1 MPNPFL
7 DDIATDP
14 RREAGSVAGLN
25 DGALDMLLDA
35 FSTLVQGTLPRI
47 RSNPVKAQLVLSVEP
62 GYGKSHLIGR
72 LFEQLRGRA
81 TLVYLRPFASAEAC
95 WRSLLHRTVQELNY
109 PDTRGAATTRTDAPT
124 QLDAFACGVL
134 SHLVATLI
142 ERGDLSAA
150 DVEASVAYLRKNPL
164 DAFGLMAREHTW
176 SDWLRVVIPQSYSAM
191 AGELERTGIPARECL
206 PWLRILF
213 TLVLKRDNL
222 ELRNACTDW
231 IAAVPLDDDVR
242 QAIGL
247 SAGDVAMQEDDHG
260 LCRRRLVALGC
271 LASYYRPFV
280 LCFDQTDAYAD
291 NPELSK
297 QFSHVAEFLL
307 AEMPQQMTVVTANR
321 APWDEGIRPHFQDAQ
336 LARFRRTPISLEGIN
351 LRQARSLLQLRLEA
365 TETANLPQAQ
375 SLDDTWLQ
383 HVFQGR
389 SEMAVRGLL
398 RAASKRWEDEDA
410 AADAGQ
416 TLQERYRSLVQK
428 HLEPGSDLCRFNAE
442 TLWWLVQ
449 ESAQGQCGLA
459 VSRHED
465 HSYFTVRWQWD
476 GRVRVFGFEGGA
488 NARRWSGIA
497 NRAWEL
503 HERGLG
509 IRALMLRT
517 PELPPI
523 PAKSWAA
530 VRQQLEAAAGKF
542 LDIYVFDMDEI
553 AQVHA
558 ARTLVEESIAGD
570 IPFLKKQTVEFVR
583 GKLRPLWEKLK
594 AVGESVATPGH
605 DAPKPATTPADG
617 ITGSNGTNSADHES
631 NGDTAGDD
639 MARRIV
645 QGFAALNL
653 EVRVS
658 DCIAAP
664 QLLRYRLHP
673 GEGVRAVSL
682 ASRAKELQAALSLSE
697 PPMIEA
703 APGHVTVDIPR
714 SEPMPVPW
722 SSIVLGPSTGGLMSP
737 IAFPVGLGVKGQPV
751 IADLANPGT
760 CHMLVGG
767 AAGSGKSE
775 FLKTVVASLV
785 SRNAPSSL
793 RLAIMDPK
801 FLTFGGIG
809 QSPWLAHPVLSSLD
823 EALILLRR
831 SADEMEARCERL
843 ADEGFMNLRQRF
855 EQGRTDVPFHV
866 IIFDEFADLVLSGR
880 SEKKDFEGLVSRIAA
895 KGRAGGVH
903 LILATQRPDR
913 GIVSGLI
920 SANLPMK
927 VCMKVAKDTHSR
939 IILGEAGGESLLGRG
954 DLLCDLGRGL
964 VRCQSPIIG
973 QEEFVAL
980 LRGK

>member
-25 DGALDMLLDA
+25 DGALDLLLEA
-35 FSTLVQGTLPRI
+35 FSTLVQGNLPRL
-47 RSNPVKAQLVLSVEP
+47 RGNPVKAQLVLSVEP

-109 PDTRGAATTRTDAPT
+109 PDTRTGPTARTDAPT

-134 SHLVATLI
+134 SHLVAALI
-142 ERGDLSAA
+142 ERGTLSAA
-150 DVEASVAYLRKNPL
+150 DVEASVDYLRKNPL

-176 SDWLRVVIPQSYSAM
+176 SDWLRVVIPQSFSAM
-191 AGELERTGIPARECL
+191 AAELERTGIPQRECL

-213 TLVLKRDNL
+213 TLVLKRENL
-222 ELRNACTDW
+222 ELRNACSDW
-231 IAAVPLDDDVR
+231 IAAVPVDDDVR

-247 SAGDVAMQEDDHG
+247 SAGDVAMQEDDPG
-260 LCRRRLVALGC
+260 LCRRRLIALGC

-307 AEMPQQMTVVTANR
+307 AEVPQQMTVVTANR

-336 LARFRRTPISLEGIN
+336 LARFRHTPISLEGIN
-351 LRQARSLLQLRLEA
+351 LRQARSLLQMRLEA

-375 SLDDTWLQ
+375 SLDDEWLAQ
-383 HVFQGR
+383 VFQGR

-449 ESAQGQCGLA
+449 EAAQGQCGLA

-497 NRAWEL
+497 TRAWEL

-523 PAKSWAA
+523 PARTWAA

-542 LDIYVFDMDEI
+542 LDIYVFDVEEI

-558 ARTLVEESIAGD
+558 ARTLVEESVAGD
-570 IPFLKKQTVEFVR
+570 IPFLKKQTLEFVR

-594 AVGESVATPGH
+594 GLGESAAAAE
-605 DAPKPATTPADG
+605 DAPKP
-617 ITGSNGTNSADHES
+617 SSSHVNGTAELNASNES
-631 NGDTAGDD
+631 KGDAAGDD
-639 MARRIV
+639 MAARLV
-645 QGFAALNL
+645 HAFAGLNL

-673 GEGVRAVSL
+673 AEGVRAVSL
-682 ASRAKELQAALSLSE
+682 ASRTKELQTALSLSA

-714 SEPMPVPW
+714 PEPVSVPW
-722 SSIVLGPSTGGLMSP
+722 SSIVLGAPAGGLISP
-737 IAFPVGLGVKGQPV
+737 IAFPVGLGVKGQPI
-751 IADLANPGT
+751 IADLASPST

-785 SRNAPSSL
+785 SRNAPSAL

-831 SADEMEARCERL
+831 SVEEMEARCERL

-855 EQGRTDVPFHV
+855 EQGRTDLPFLV

-880 SEKKDFEGLVSRIAA
+880 AEKKDFESLVSRIAA
-895 KGRAGGVH
+895 KGRSAGVH

-939 IILGEAGGESLLGRG
+939 IVLGEAGGESLFGRG

-980 LRGK
+980 MRGK